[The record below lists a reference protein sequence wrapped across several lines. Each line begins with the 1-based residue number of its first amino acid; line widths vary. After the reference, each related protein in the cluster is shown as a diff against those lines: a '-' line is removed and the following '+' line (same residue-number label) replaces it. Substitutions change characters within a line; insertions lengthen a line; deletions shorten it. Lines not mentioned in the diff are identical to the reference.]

1 MRRTNLNL
9 IIDMAAF
16 ALFLGMIA
24 SGLIVRYFLPPGSGG
39 YRHPANR
46 TVWGISRHDWGEV
59 HFYLAAGFLALVA
72 VHVALH
78 WTWICETLRRR
89 LAGARLE
96 AGAAPRRGWWAVFF
110 SIAVLCG
117 MAVFLL
123 LAAAGVGE

>member
-1 MRRTNLNL
+1 MRRTTLNL
-9 IIDMAAF
+9 VIDLAAF

-24 SGLIVRYFLPPGSGG
+24 SGLIVRYVLPPGSGG

-46 TVWGISRHDWGEV
+46 TLWSFSRHDWGEV

-89 LAGARLE
+89 IAPRRAEGH
-96 AGAAPRRGWWAVFF
+96 GAPRRGLWAAVAVL
-110 SIAVLCG
+110 AVLCG
-117 MAVFLL
+117 MAGFLVV
-123 LAAAGVGE
+123 AAAGVRE